1 MVSGKPPR
9 HSKSTAEPV
18 TIDLDAKDVKE
29 IGKDAD
35 TAVGSTAAKTDTVET
50 PTPAQSAPAAAPDE
64 NPKPIWDQQVKK
76 PIEPEPNIHKA
87 DDAKPAPD
95 TAQASPK
102 ATSVPPLKK
111 DAPKPDD
118 AKKEQPKSETS
129 KPAVETKYSSTTATT
144 PKTTAGNEAGSSGL
158 LLAGI
163 VGGLIALLAAGSMQ
177 YAGYLPPFSGNNA
190 SSDEL
195 ATLKSQVAALREQ
208 AASNPNSSADTSALE
223 TRLAALENSASTASG
238 DIAGKVTS
246 LESTVAAL
254 QSEKTA
260 QDAANADLTRRLTD
274 AETKINEPRDDIE
287 VARAIASAGLKAA
300 IDRGGPF
307 LTELDTLS
315 KVTPDDP
322 GVQSLRP
329 FAATGVPS
337 RAELTRNFPDVASAM
352 LDSLRQSD
360 PNQGVID
367 RLTESALS
375 LVKVRPV
382 GNVEGEG
389 AEAKIARMEDKLRN
403 GDLKGASLE
412 WDGVPD
418 AAKTASADFK
428 KSLDARVQ
436 VEDLVNGTLTR
447 AITRTGQQG

>member
-9 HSKSTAEPV
+9 HSKSIAEPV

-35 TAVGSTAAKTDTVET
+35 PAVDPANAATDRVET
-50 PTPAQSAPAAAPDE
+50 PAPAQSTPAGASDE
-64 NPKPIWDQQVKK
+64 NPKPIWDQQVKT
-76 PIEPEPNIHKA
+76 PIEPEPNIRKVE
-87 DDAKPAPD
+87 DVKPASNA
-95 TAQASPK
+95 AQTPPK

-111 DAPKPDD
+111 DERKADDTSRERPKP
-118 AKKEQPKSETS
+118 ETD
-129 KPAVETKYSSTTATT
+129 KPATDTKYSSATAVNPKYTT
-144 PKTTAGNEAGSSGL
+144 GNEAGGSGHL
-158 LLAGI
+158 VAGI

-177 YAGYLPPFSGNNA
+177 YAGYLPPFSGDNA
-190 SSDEL
+190 SSTEL
-195 ATLKSQVAALREQ
+195 AMLKSQVAALREQ
-208 AASNPNSSADTSALE
+208 ATKPPTPSADTSALE
-223 TRLAALENSASTASG
+223 TRLAALESSASTATG
-238 DIAGKVTS
+238 DIAGKIST
-246 LESTVAAL
+246 LESTVATL
-254 QSEKTA
+254 RSEKTA
-260 QDAANADLTRRLTD
+260 QDAANAELARRVSD
-274 AETKINEPRDDIE
+274 AEAKINEPRDDIE

-315 KVTPDDP
+315 QVTPDDP
-322 GVQSLRP
+322 AVQSLRP
-329 FAATGVPS
+329 FAGTGVPS
-337 RAELTRNFPDVASAM
+337 RAELTRRFPDVASAM

-375 LVKVRPV
+375 LVKIRPV
-382 GNVEGEG
+382 GNIEGEG

-418 AAKTASADFK
+418 PAKAASTDFK
-428 KSLDARVQ
+428 KSLDARIQ
-436 VEDLVNGTLTR
+436 VEDLVNVTLNR
-447 AITRTGQQG
+447 AITSTGQQG